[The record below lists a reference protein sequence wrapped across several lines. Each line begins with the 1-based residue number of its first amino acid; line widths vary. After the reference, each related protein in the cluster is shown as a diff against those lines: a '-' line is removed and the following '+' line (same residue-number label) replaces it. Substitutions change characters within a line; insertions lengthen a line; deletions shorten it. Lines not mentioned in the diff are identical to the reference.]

1 MSAQELLSRP
11 VSAKGRGLLVAGIL
25 GLGLALGG
33 QALAATSG
41 CGDDYYDGLR
51 AYDAGN
57 KEAAIQIWIRS
68 ALVGDVR
75 SQNRLGEI
83 YEDPKADDRVMIN
96 YPEAHKW
103 YNLAAN
109 NDLQFCSGDFG
120 SKEARAARD
129 HAKEARARLEDKM
142 TARGISEAQ
151 ISLVDIY
158 ECRGDARSL
167 YQLGMIYQS
176 GTGLLQSSLDA
187 CRYFAVAAAKGD
199 QAAKDRLDVLNG
211 VLKKEQIENCQR
223 EAAKWEKPGADI
235 CMKGMAG
242 GVGSGSCKGG
252 SQVPWLNR
260 QAALK
265 SLGYY
270 HGRLDGSAGPGTRS
284 AVRAFQRSI
293 KADATGSLSEP
304 QICSL
309 IESAAA
315 NGDGASQATLGEMY
329 YSGIG
334 KSKNTD
340 SAVQWLKKA
349 AERGVPGALYRLGS
363 MYAKGDDGVERDLA
377 YGCKLLRDADAAG
390 HPDAQRM
397 ISKYCD

>member
-1 MSAQELLSRP
+1 VA
-11 VSAKGRGLLVAGIL
+11 AGIL
-25 GLGLALGG
+25 GLGLVLGG
-33 QALAATSG
+33 QAFAATSG

-57 KEAAIQIWIRS
+57 RDAAIQIWSRS
-68 ALVGDVR
+68 ALTGDVR

-83 YEDPKADDRVMIN
+83 YEDPKADDHVLIN

-151 ISLVDIY
+151 IALVDIY
-158 ECRGDARSL
+158 ECKADPRSL

-187 CRYFAVAAAKGD
+187 CRYFAIAAAKGD

-211 VLKKEQIENCQR
+211 ILKREQIESCQR
-223 EAAKWEKPGADI
+223 EAAKWEKPGTDI
-235 CMKGMAG
+235 CMKGLAG
-242 GVGSGSCKGG
+242 GGSGGTCKGS

-265 SLGYY
+265 SLGFY
-270 HGRLDGSAGPGTRS
+270 HGRLDGSAGAGTRS
-284 AVRAFQRSI
+284 AVRAFQRSL
-293 KADATGSLSEP
+293 KSDATGSLSEP
-304 QICSL
+304 QICTL
-309 IESAAA
+309 IEQAAS

-334 KSKNTD
+334 KSKNAE

-349 AERGVPGALYRLGS
+349 ADRGVAGALYRLGS
-363 MYAKGDDGVERDLA
+363 MYARGDDGIDRDRA

-390 HPDAQRM
+390 HPGAQREYDR
-397 ISKYCD
+397 YCND